1 MTYIC
6 TKIIRD
12 YMSMGLKSRNGLITL
27 LIILKTFNAT
37 QGQNLA
43 VIPTLCAYV
52 IAERAMLE
60 FI

>member
-1 MTYIC
+1 
-6 TKIIRD
+6 
-12 YMSMGLKSRNGLITL
+12 MGLKSRNGLITL